1 MQNNFE
7 KNERFLS
14 FIKSKFSIF
23 EPLETQRKLYISLG
37 KKIKKICFLLTFIL
51 TLLSFKLIA
60 VYDNGIFLFFAVFL
74 GVIPYVIYRF
84 KVNLFLKRVHFEIIP
99 LIFNFFKEGV
109 VTNSFI
115 TKDIILK
122 SGLFRYADH
131 VRTPFGF
138 CFKHEAMN
146 CLVQESVIINN
157 MGPRWCFITPQCLRK
172 YQYSYQCPFKGIFI
186 YCELNKS
193 FEKHTL
199 ILNQQNMFSHMLQ
212 NSSICNMEA
221 PQILEGDFYQLSLVD
236 DYFNHYFKIFSTQP
250 DLEDK
255 ENLICLLMFLNR
267 LKKQFNTPR
276 IDVSF
281 FENKVLLAMHTDVKF
296 FQFLKIEYSF
306 LDERLFLKFYENVAE
321 LLNIILL
328 LNEISMTN
336 VKKISME
343 NED

>member
-1 MQNNFE
+1 
-7 KNERFLS
+7 
-14 FIKSKFSIF
+14 
-23 EPLETQRKLYISLG
+23 
-37 KKIKKICFLLTFIL
+37 
-51 TLLSFKLIA
+51 
-60 VYDNGIFLFFAVFL
+60 
-74 GVIPYVIYRF
+74 
-84 KVNLFLKRVHFEIIP
+84 
-99 LIFNFFKEGV
+99 
-109 VTNSFI
+109 
-115 TKDIILK
+115 
-122 SGLFRYADH
+122 
-131 VRTPFGF
+131 
-138 CFKHEAMN
+138 
-146 CLVQESVIINN
+146 
-157 MGPRWCFITPQCLRK
+157 
-172 YQYSYQCPFKGIFI
+172 
-186 YCELNKS
+186 
-193 FEKHTL
+193 
-199 ILNQQNMFSHMLQ
+199 MFYHMLQ
-212 NSSICNMEA
+212 NSSICNIET
-221 PQILEGDFYQLSLVD
+221 PQILEGDFYQLSLED